1 MKPAMKFVARFH
13 FSLFLAGVWWFVP
26 ALNSYA
32 ADAAVEVQLDVKKAA
47 PRAIEELT
55 ERGILRD
62 YRFAWTSMAQAL
74 QFNTF
79 DPLEGPFSGEAKRW
93 LRQTVTSQQQSG
105 LSHRY
110 TDQNHRV
117 EAVFYSPQGDVV
129 ELHDTA
135 QYHLQILGR
144 MESSFAEVAA
154 RFHYWFVRDGERM
167 LHARRPSYAAAECDG
182 AGSFPQVARGVHAL
196 VRRSYPHGRWLF
208 QPGSR
213 RAT

>member
-1 MKPAMKFVARFH
+1 MRRSTKFVPRFH
-13 FSLFLAGVWWFVP
+13 FSLFFAGVLFLVP

-93 LRQTVTSQQQSG
+93 LRQTITSQQQSG

-110 TDQNHRV
+110 TDQNHRL
-117 EAVFYSPQGDVV
+117 EAVFYSPEGDVV

-135 QYHLQILGR
+135 QYHLQIL
-144 MESSFAEVAA
+144 
-154 RFHYWFVRDGERM
+154 DGEKNIHDENVVVHYVVLM
-167 LHARRPSYAAAECDG
+167 TPG
-182 AGSFPQVARGVHAL
+182 ADRWTIRQLQAVPQ
-196 VRRSYPHGRWLF
+196 F
-208 QPGSR
+208 
-213 RAT
+213 

>member
-1 MKPAMKFVARFH
+1 MKAATKFVPGFH
-13 FSLFLAGVWWFVP
+13 FPLFFAGVLLLVP

-32 ADAAVEVQLDVKKAA
+32 ADAMVEVQLDVKKAA

-55 ERGILRD
+55 EGRILRD

-79 DPLEGPFSGEAKRW
+79 DPLEGPFSGEARRW

-110 TDQNHRV
+110 TDQNHRL
-117 EAVFYSPQGDVV
+117 EAVFYSPEGDVV

-135 QYHLQILGR
+135 QYHLQIL
-144 MESSFAEVAA
+144 
-154 RFHYWFVRDGERM
+154 DGEKDIHDENVVVHYVVLM
-167 LHARRPSYAAAECDG
+167 TPG
-182 AGSFPQVARGVHAL
+182 ADRWTIRQLQAVPQ
-196 VRRSYPHGRWLF
+196 F
-208 QPGSR
+208 
-213 RAT
+213 

>member
-1 MKPAMKFVARFH
+1 MKRSTKFVPRFH
-13 FSLFLAGVWWFVP
+13 FSLFLAGVCLLAP

-32 ADAAVEVQLDVKKAA
+32 ADAAVQVQLDVNKAA

-55 ERGILRD
+55 QRGILRD

-110 TDQNHRV
+110 TDQNHRA
-117 EAVFYSPQGDVV
+117 EAVFYSPEGDVV

-135 QYHLQILGR
+135 QYHLQIL
-144 MESSFAEVAA
+144 
-154 RFHYWFVRDGERM
+154 DGEKNIHDENVVVHYIVLM
-167 LHARRPSYAAAECDG
+167 TPG
-182 AGSFPQVARGVHAL
+182 ADRWTIRQLQAVPQ
-196 VRRSYPHGRWLF
+196 F
-208 QPGSR
+208 
-213 RAT
+213 